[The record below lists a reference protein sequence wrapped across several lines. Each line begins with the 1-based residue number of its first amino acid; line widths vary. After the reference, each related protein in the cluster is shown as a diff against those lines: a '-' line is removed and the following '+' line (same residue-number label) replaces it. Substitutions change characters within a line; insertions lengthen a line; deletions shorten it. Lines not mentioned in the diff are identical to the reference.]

1 MTVGAFSGRSASADK
16 GVNMTV
22 QPPAAGTV
30 PPVPDRMTAAV
41 VDAPGASP
49 RLCPVDL
56 PARKPG
62 FTLLQVLAA
71 PVNPL
76 DLLIASG
83 GFHSARYEVP
93 YVPGSEC
100 AGIVLASDRYAPGTL
115 VYAEPHASPET
126 PGAFSTHVVVA
137 DDDVLVLPDGVA
149 PQEAAA
155 VGNSG
160 TAAYLPLVEIA
171 RLREGETVLILGAT
185 GAVGQLA
192 VQIARRHGAGR
203 VVGVGRDQAAL
214 QRLLELGADAIVT
227 LEAGEAEADLS
238 RRLSAAA
245 GTVDIV
251 LDGLCGAPLQAALP
265 GCAPRARV
273 VNIGNLAGPV
283 AQLPAGLLRGRQLT
297 VTGFAGLHTP
307 LRDKQAGLEW
317 LWAGLAR
324 GDLRIDIRTF
334 SLDELPA
341 AWTAQ
346 AASPHAK
353 CVILPDGGRPRP
365 SRLSTP
371 E

>member
-1 MTVGAFSGRSASADK
+1 MA
-16 GVNMTV
+16 V
-22 QPPAAGTV
+22 QPPSAWTAP
-30 PPVPDRMTAAV
+30 PPVPEWMTAAV
-41 VDAPGASP
+41 IDAPGAAP

-83 GFHSARYEVP
+83 GFHSARHEVP
-93 YVPGSEC
+93 YVPGNEC
-100 AGIVLASDRYAPGTL
+100 AGVVLASGRYAPGTL

-137 DDDVLVLPDGVA
+137 DDDVLVLPDGVR
-149 PQEAAA
+149 PEEGAA

-192 VQIARRHGAGR
+192 VQVARRHGAGR
-203 VVGVGRDQAAL
+203 VVGVGRNQAAL
-214 QRLLELGADAIVT
+214 ERLLELGADAIVA
-227 LEAGEAEADLS
+227 LDAGEAAGDLS
-238 RRLSAAA
+238 RRLSGAA
-245 GTVDIV
+245 GPVDIV
-251 LDGLCGAPLQAALP
+251 LDGLCGTPLQAALP
-265 GCAPRARV
+265 VCASRARV
-273 VNIGNLAGPV
+273 VNIGNLAGAV
-283 AQLPAGLLRGRQLT
+283 AQLPAGVLRGKQLT

-307 LRDKQAGLEW
+307 LREKQAGLEW

-353 CVILPDGGRPRP
+353 CVVLPDGGQPRP
-365 SRLSTP
+365 SRLTTP